1 MDFLMIELPKF
12 KPEKWADRRMA
23 VLWLRF
29 LREMEDETTFVSDEL
44 LEDEHIRQAVDMC
57 EEAAFT
63 DAERAAYDL
72 YWENIANEKGLISSS
87 FAQGEEKGKAE
98 GEAERQKLAAA
109 LVEKDVALVEKET
122 ALAEKDAALVEK
134 ETALAEKEAAL
145 ARELAEKE
153 ALLAELAA
161 FKAKTARR

>member
-1 MDFLMIELPKF
+1 
-12 KPEKWADRRMA
+12 
-23 VLWLRF
+23 
-29 LREMEDETTFVSDEL
+29 TTFVSNDL
-44 LEDEHIRQAVDMC
+44 LENEHIRQAVDMC

-63 DAERAAYDL
+63 DAERAAYEL

-98 GEAERQKLAAA
+98 GKAEGRAEGEVERQKLA
-109 LVEKDVALVEKET
+109 D
-122 ALAEKDAALVEK
+122 
-134 ETALAEKEAAL
+134 AL

-161 FKAKTARR
+161 FKANR

>member
-1 MDFLMIELPKF
+1 
-12 KPEKWADRRMA
+12 
-23 VLWLRF
+23 
-29 LREMEDETTFVSDEL
+29 MEDETTFVSNDL
-44 LEDEHIRQAVDMC
+44 LEDEHIRQAIDMC

-72 YWENIANEKGLISSS
+72 YWENISNEKGLISTS

-98 GEAERQKLAAA
+98 GKAEGEVERQKLADA
-109 LVEKDVALVEKET
+109 LAEKET
-122 ALAEKDAALVEK
+122 ALAEKES
-134 ETALAEKEAAL
+134 ALAEKEAAL

-161 FKAKTARR
+161 FKANR

>member
-1 MDFLMIELPKF
+1 V
-12 KPEKWADRRMA
+12 A
-23 VLWLRF
+23 
-29 LREMEDETTFVSDEL
+29 DEL

-98 GEAERQKLAAA
+98 GWAEGEAERQKLADA
-109 LVEKDVALVEKET
+109 LAEKET
-122 ALAEKDAALVEK
+122 ALAEREA
-134 ETALAEKEAAL
+134 ALAEKEATL
-145 ARELAEKE
+145 DREIAEKE

-161 FKAKTARR
+161 FKANR